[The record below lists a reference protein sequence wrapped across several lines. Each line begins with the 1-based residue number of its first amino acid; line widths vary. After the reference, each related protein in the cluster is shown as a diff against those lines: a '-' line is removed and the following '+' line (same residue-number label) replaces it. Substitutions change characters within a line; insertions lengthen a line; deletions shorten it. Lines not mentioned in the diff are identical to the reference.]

1 MRKEW
6 RLLVLMALMVGLT
19 GCKSKTETA
28 LEIDSKTSTEVTEKA
43 IEGTTGEA
51 QEVTSTVEIVA
62 TKKDENRTDEST
74 ENSGNRQQSTTEG
87 NRTATGSN
95 GISNSNSSDASAG
108 SNSTSVSVSEPESVA
123 VSYSPQNVVAL
134 ATSKCQ
140 AGGMITTQQNLDNL
154 LAAGS
159 ISQDEYNQYYPYDG
173 MEGSYYSVFVETDLT
188 KASTIDGKPLPS
200 EDAIADYIAS
210 MLMLETDPVFYIS
223 YDGIYTTG
231 GTTFYE
237 FRCHR

>member
-1 MRKEW
+1 MMA
-6 RLLVLMALMVGLT
+6 LVVLMVGLT

-28 LEIDSKTSTEVTEKA
+28 LEIASKTSTEVTEKTT
-43 IEGTTGEA
+43 EEMTGEV

-74 ENSGNRQQSTTEG
+74 EATENSGNRQQSTTEG
-87 NRTATGSN
+87 NRTTTGSI
-95 GISNSNSSDASAG
+95 GVSNSNSSDASAG

-173 MEGSYYSVFVETDLT
+173 MEESYYSVFVETDLT

-200 EDAIADYIAS
+200 EDAIADYIAG